1 MGTSSRGRTNRDPS
15 GARQAASASQRDA
28 TAPGPPTNAGYAA
41 SPADGP
47 PPSSLPAIPP
57 ASAAIT
63 TAQGGALGRF
73 LRGFV
78 YAGRGLLY
86 ALRTQRNARVHAALA
101 AAAIALGIA
110 LRLSPV
116 EFAVVFI
123 VITSV
128 FVAEMFNT
136 VVEACVDLVTQE
148 YHPMARIA
156 KDVAAGAVLLNAI
169 LAVVVALF
177 VYVPHLWPLL
187 LRWLGK

>member
-1 MGTSSRGRTNRDPS
+1 MA
-15 GARQAASASQRDA
+15 AR
-28 TAPGPPTNAGYAA
+28 
-41 SPADGP
+41 
-47 PPSSLPAIPP
+47 
-57 ASAAIT
+57 
-63 TAQGGALGRF
+63 GGAVGRF

-101 AAAIALGIA
+101 VAALALGIA
-110 LRLSPV
+110 LGFSAV
-116 EFAVVFI
+116 EYALI
-123 VITSV
+123 LIAITSV

-136 VVEACVDLVTQE
+136 VVEACVDLMTRE
-148 YHPMARIA
+148 YHPLARVA

-169 LAVVVALF
+169 LSVVVALF